1 MASVAAFLFLFLF
14 NFHCPAQASDPYSA
28 SYSSDND
35 KIFWF
40 VFMSDVHIGARGVP
54 GSENLE
60 WIVTEARQV
69 INPSFMVN
77 TGDLTDSTNWS
88 DSGYPDGPHFE
99 EWQVYNSILVNN
111 GVDENFYYDV
121 PGNHDHFLDR
131 DFDYFLDYSIQGKA
145 TGQTQISWTRTFG
158 FGTYHFLGIN
168 TAGNDGEAFSFL
180 PPTYGDNAGLDG
192 EELEF
197 IEDKLEENKDA
208 DLTMIFGHHLILKR
222 SSEDEILDDVENSMM
237 TALVE
242 GEDELIALM
251 EEYGVLLYGYGHTH
265 DYREEFLT
273 KNMTDGVIYLN
284 AESLTKSAD
293 NSYNIVAVDNNGIST
308 ISQSVGTWPAVIITA
323 PLDKNLG
330 MSNNPYTSN
339 ITDLSGSAI
348 PIRALVFDKEPVTQV
363 EYRMYKLQEDTGE
376 IVEQGV
382 SFVNGFLDLEGMWNT
397 MTQVDASHPSY
408 PYLWEADA
416 SSLSEGGDYIIEVR
430 AIGSSTQKD
439 SIPTTFPEAPVDGDD
454 IICFID
460 AAANGN
466 VASDIMI
473 ALKRLEA
480 LSKLSY
486 KLFERFP

>member
-1 MASVAAFLFLFLF
+1 MANVAALLFLFLF
-14 NFHCPAQASDPYSA
+14 SFACPSQANDPYSA
-28 SYSSDND
+28 SYSTDNVN
-35 KIFWF
+35 IFWF
-40 VFMSDVHIGARGVP
+40 VFISDVHIGTRGVP

-88 DSGYPDGPHFE
+88 ESGYPDGPHAE
-99 EWQVYNSILVNN
+99 EWQEYRSILVNN
-111 GVDENFYYDV
+111 GADENFYYDI
-121 PGNHDHFLDR
+121 PGNHDHFLDK
-131 DFDYFLDYSIQGKA
+131 DFDYYLDYSIQGVA

-180 PPTYGDNAGLDG
+180 PPTYGDNAGLDE
-192 EELEF
+192 EELVF

-222 SSEDEILDDVENSMM
+222 SSEDEILDDAENSMM

-242 GEDELIALM
+242 GEDELISLM
-251 EEYGVLLYGYGHTH
+251 EKYGVLMYGYGHTH

-273 KNMTDGVIYLN
+273 KDMTDGVIYLN

-323 PLDKNLG
+323 PLDKHLG

-339 ITDLSGSAI
+339 VTDLSGSSI

-363 EYRMYKLQEDTGE
+363 EYRMYKLLESSSEVVEEAVSYVTGLVD
-376 IVEQGV
+376 I
-382 SFVNGFLDLEGMWNT
+382 EGMWHT
-397 MTQVDASHPSY
+397 MTQVSPSHTSY

-416 SSLSEGGDYIIEVR
+416 SSLSESGDYIIEVR
-430 AIGSSTQKD
+430 ATGSSTQKD

-454 IICFID
+454 VICFID
-460 AAANGN
+460 TAAYGDY
-466 VASDIMI
+466 ASDIMI
-473 ALKRLEA
+473 ALRKIIL
-480 LSKLSY
+480 K
-486 KLFERFP
+486 F